1 MRNTHD
7 IEKIERQL
15 ARWQV
20 LAKLIALP
28 TMILAAWL
36 TTKGLFDSQ
45 IEAHA
50 ANTEGM
56 ITTTMTAVVAI
67 VVIGGGTMLLFD
79 LAIEAGRAERKQVIG
94 LAAALLPL
102 ILGISTYNAVLATS
116 ADRAMVIDMQDKTAA
131 WQRFVES
138 TAQASPQAQSAKDS
152 LATLQASLCS
162 LAQNERKHGLL
173 SGSGGTGAVSAAYSS
188 ACSSVE
194 AILLTLVQT
203 AERSQS
209 QQDKAAEI
217 LDALDAIPQNAAIS
231 VFERQKLYKVQDR
244 ALRKVLN
251 DTAGQGIAAQVKAQL
266 SILQNSVASL
276 GTQDGAFGH
285 KQDQAVANL
294 KESLGLVI
302 KTVDGLLHQNES
314 QITPPE
320 GLLAMD
326 EAVFKHLWRNAPRV
340 LIALATDFFVLWLLA
355 FLMVAKNTAQSR
367 REQMLSDTTPQT
379 S

>member
-1 MRNTHD
+1 MKD
-7 IEKIERQL
+7 IDTLERQL

-28 TMILAAWL
+28 TTILAAWL
-36 TTKGLFDSQ
+36 TTKGLYDSTV
-45 IEAHA
+45 EAHA
-50 ANTEGM
+50 ASTEGM
-56 ITTTMTAVVAI
+56 VTATMTAVVAI
-67 VVIGGGTMLLFD
+67 IIIGGGTMLLFD
-79 LAIEAGRAERKQVIG
+79 LAVEAGRAQRKQVIA

-116 ADRAMVIDMQDKTAA
+116 ADRAMVLDMQDKTAA
-131 WQRFVES
+131 WQRFFDF

-152 LATLQASLCS
+152 LAPLQASLCS

-244 ALRKVLN
+244 ALRKLLSESG
-251 DTAGQGIAAQVKAQL
+251 AQGIAEQVKAQL
-266 SILQNSVASL
+266 GILQNSVASL
-276 GTQDGAFGH
+276 GTQDGAFGQ

-302 KTVDGLLHQNES
+302 KTVDGLLYQNKS

-326 EAVFKHLWRNAPRV
+326 EATFKYLWRNTPRV
-340 LIALATDFFVLWLLA
+340 LIALATDFFALWLLA
-355 FLMVAKNTAQSR
+355 FLIVAKNTAQSR
-367 REQMLSDTTPQT
+367 REQLLSELNT
-379 S
+379 